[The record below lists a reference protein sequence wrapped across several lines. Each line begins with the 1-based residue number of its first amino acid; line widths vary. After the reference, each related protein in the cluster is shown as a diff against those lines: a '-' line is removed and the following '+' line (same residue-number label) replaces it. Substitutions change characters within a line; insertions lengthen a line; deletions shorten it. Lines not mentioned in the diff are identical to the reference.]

1 MYIANWQVHLD
12 EMSRC
17 ERNSPAACE
26 CRNIDETCPRVVL
39 SFARIRTSYAASA
52 GVNFRPSRS
61 SLLRA
66 KKRFKN
72 MMRRVYRVYPASAVE
87 SACSG
92 ECL

>member
-52 GVNFRPSRS
+52 GVNFRTSRPG
-61 SLLRA
+61 LLRA

-72 MMRRVYRVYPASAVE
+72 IAINDAASVPCVSGE
-87 SACSG
+87 RGG